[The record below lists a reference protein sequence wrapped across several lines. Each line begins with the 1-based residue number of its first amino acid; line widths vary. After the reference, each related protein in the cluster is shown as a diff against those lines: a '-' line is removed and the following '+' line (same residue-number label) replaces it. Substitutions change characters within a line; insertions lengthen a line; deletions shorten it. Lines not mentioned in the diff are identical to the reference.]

1 MNRNVFQAVRLEYS
15 KQPTLKIS
23 VDGSPIPNMSDF
35 LLPNHD
41 TFRGRRITLPESTN
55 GFIPHLEVIDPDP
68 SDPNIL
74 PQSLLQ
80 NEQFEGAP
88 IESFNQQQLFHF
100 YEVGVRG
107 SASGTLK
114 IYLDGSPQ
122 TQQVTYTPLQDT
134 DTIRVYF
141 DALSYGYIPHIHNIG
156 SSAADFEILWARPV
170 ALPPRF
176 YRGVRTHSEF
186 QITYKGDVDL
196 QWFLD
201 GESIGTYN
209 FNSQTTIDNQSV
221 FVTETKK
228 DYFQSGTIG
237 HVLQYKHTNPG
248 DGGKV
253 YMVETDITLGDLEQQ
268 AMSPQ
273 VEG

>member
-23 VDGSPIPNMSDF
+23 VDGNPITNMTDF

-88 IESFNQQQLFHF
+88 IESFSQQQLFHY
-100 YEVGVRG
+100 YEVGIRG
-107 SASGTLK
+107 GASGTLR

-122 TQQVTYTPLQDT
+122 TQQVTYTPQQDT

-186 QITYKGDVDL
+186 QITYKGDVDI

-237 HVLQYKHTNPG
+237 HVLQYKHTNPEE
-248 DGGKV
+248 GGKV
-253 YMVETDITLGDLEQQ
+253 YMIETDITLGDLEQQ